1 MCAPAVHKESH
12 LDHKRE
18 EMGGMNESNFIN
30 PDNSKVKGMNYVKKK
45 KYYRSNL
52 LLGGYANRFKTAATV
67 AEVLEEQK

>member
-45 KYYRSNL
+45 KNITEVIYY
-52 LLGGYANRFKTAATV
+52 
-67 AEVLEEQK
+67 